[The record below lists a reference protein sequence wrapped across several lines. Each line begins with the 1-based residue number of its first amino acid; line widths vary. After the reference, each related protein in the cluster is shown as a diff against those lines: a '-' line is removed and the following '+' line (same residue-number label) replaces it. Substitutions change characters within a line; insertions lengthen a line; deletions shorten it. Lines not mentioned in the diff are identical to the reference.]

1 MSKLTF
7 SQRLWIPII
16 LSLLALVGV
25 SAFDAWQ
32 AKGIR
37 VEERQAELA
46 DITDAALGVI
56 KEYADE
62 AGAGKVPLEVAQ
74 QQALERIR
82 DMKYGSSGYFAVLDA
97 DVGMLMHGAK
107 PEMEHKNASS
117 IHDSDGIYL
126 WKDAVRIAQGQGH
139 GFLRYRWPKPG
150 ATQDIPK
157 LSYVAAYKP
166 WGWTLLT
173 GVYMD
178 DIDTAFHESVLRAVL
193 VALVAGAL
201 LAFAT
206 VMVNRSLRR
215 ALGGDVEYAISVAT
229 TIANRNLSE
238 PVRTIAGDSS
248 SLLFAMSHMQEQLR
262 ATVDEIQLSANSI
275 ATASGQIAAGNE
287 DLSQRTEEQAAS
299 LEETA
304 STMDEFTST
313 VSHNA
318 DNITQ
323 ASAMAGQAVGVAQ
336 DGNDVVRQAVQSMER
351 INESSSKIS
360 AIVRLIDSI
369 AFQTNILAL
378 NAAVEAARAGSEGRG
393 FAVVASEVRSL
404 AQRSAAA
411 AKEIK
416 DLIAVSG
423 SDVRNGVSLVER
435 AGATMEQIIKSVTQ
449 VNAIMRD
456 VAAATDEQ
464 RRGITEVSRAVS
476 QMDQVT
482 QQNAALVEESA
493 SAASSLGSQA
503 EELKKTVA
511 RFQLH

>member
-1 MSKLTF
+1 MNKLTF
-7 SQRLWIPII
+7 SQRLWIPIVF
-16 LSLLALVGV
+16 SLIALVGV

-32 AKGIR
+32 ARNIR
-37 VEERQAELA
+37 IEEREAQLA
-46 DITDAALGVI
+46 QITDAALGIV
-56 KEYADE
+56 KEYAEE
-62 AGAGKVPLEVAQ
+62 AAAGKKPLEAAQ
-74 QQALERIR
+74 SHALERIR
-82 DMKYGSSGYFAVLDA
+82 GMKYGDSGYFAVLDA
-97 DVGMLMHGAK
+97 QVVMLMHGAK
-107 PEMEHKNASS
+107 PELESKNASG
-117 IHDSDGIYL
+117 IHDSDGVYL
-126 WKDAVRIAQGQGH
+126 WADAVRIAQSEGH
-139 GFLRYRWPKPG
+139 GLLRYRWPKPG

-173 GVYMD
+173 GVYID
-178 DIDTAFHESVLRAVL
+178 DIDTAFHASVLRAAL
-193 VALVAGAL
+193 VALGVAGL
-201 LAFAT
+201 LAAAT
-206 VMVNRSLRR
+206 SLVNRSLRR
-215 ALGGDVEYAISVAT
+215 ALGGELEYAISVAA
-229 TIANRNLSE
+229 TIASRNLSE
-238 PVRTIAGDSS
+238 PVRIRADDRS
-248 SLLFAMSHMQEQLR
+248 SLLFAMSYMQDQLR

-275 ATASGQIAAGNE
+275 AIASRQIAAGNE

-318 DNITQ
+318 DNIAQ
-323 ASAMAGQAVGVAQ
+323 ASAMAEQAVGVAQ
-336 DGNDVVRQAVQSMER
+336 DGNSVVSQAVGSMSR
-351 INESSSKIS
+351 ISESSSKIS
-360 AIVRLIDSI
+360 SIVGLIDSI

-404 AQRSAAA
+404 AQRSASA

-416 DLIAVSG
+416 DLIAESG
-423 SDVRNGVSLVER
+423 NDVRNGASLVER
-435 AGATMEQIIKSVTQ
+435 AGATMEQIIRSVTQ

-456 VAAATDEQ
+456 VASATDEQ

-482 QQNAALVEESA
+482 QRNAALVEESA

-511 RFQLH
+511 RFQLS